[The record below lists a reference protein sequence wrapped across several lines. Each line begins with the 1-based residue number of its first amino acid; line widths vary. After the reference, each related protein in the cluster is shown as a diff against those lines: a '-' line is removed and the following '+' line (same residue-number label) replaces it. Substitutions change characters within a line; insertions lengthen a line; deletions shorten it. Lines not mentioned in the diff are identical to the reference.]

1 MAINYVSHRGI
12 LLEIYADLTLALG
25 FGVDVVVVSGPA
37 ILTGSGVSGC
47 LWALDPS
54 VLSNWRSTSFWVL
67 EAVFVFF

>member
-54 VLSNWRSTSFWVL
+54 RRNYFYISGLPGFPWALW
-67 EAVFVFF
+67 

>member
-47 LWALDPS
+47 L
-54 VLSNWRSTSFWVL
+54 
-67 EAVFVFF
+67 